1 MHFGRRRALVATL
14 RASSYPC
21 WLRLCLTHRRHCESG
36 PPAAP
41 WAVLTLLALPTP
53 SAQATESPGC
63 AGSRFMTVEPD
74 AERAN
79 ALCAASAK
87 TTGHRYAAPARRP
100 AMASTSP
107 HELCVPTAAP
117 AASLLSH
124 AHLHST
130 RPPLRV
136 HRPRCAP
143 VQPGRMWSRSQVS
156 RPHRTIE
163 LTDPVRFYVPNPLIT
178 DTVSPAN
185 GIKLSDY
192 QVPPATPPPH
202 SPNTEL

>member
-1 MHFGRRRALVATL
+1 
-14 RASSYPC
+14 
-21 WLRLCLTHRRHCESG
+21 
-36 PPAAP
+36 
-41 WAVLTLLALPTP
+41 
-53 SAQATESPGC
+53 
-63 AGSRFMTVEPD
+63 MTVEPD

-87 TTGHRYAAPARRP
+87 TTGHRYAEPDQRP

-143 VQPGRMWSRSQVS
+143 VHPGRMWNCSQVS
-156 RPHRTIE
+156 GPHRTIE
-163 LTDPVRFYVPNPLIT
+163 PTDPVRFYVPNPLLT
-178 DTVSPAN
+178 DTPLLQPLRCRVARVVCGPSCAAGLHGPLA
-185 GIKLSDY
+185 LP
-192 QVPPATPPPH
+192 VPPSAPRSPPSPPRPSFPCCTGVH
-202 SPNTEL
+202 SSCPSSDMPSHAPSHPYGVLV